1 MAFWV
6 LGNKAVNINPVGPD
20 FDSEKEKVISTAK
33 IIVSQVSNR
42 TAGMA
47 MVFLI

>member
-6 LGNKAVNINPVGPD
+6 LDNKAVNIYLVGPD
-20 FDSEKEKVISTAK
+20 FDSVEEKVVNTAK
-33 IIVSQVSNR
+33 IIVSQVSIR

-47 MVFLI
+47 VVFLI